1 MITIGDKK
9 YERIFSLKTPT
20 KQLIVVA
27 NKDDDES
34 LVVVKNNHDTYSV
47 IKSFYSSDSAKDYC
61 KDMNEKLKIIHK
73 AEKFKSEIPYELR

>member
-34 LVVVKNNHDTYSV
+34 F
-47 IKSFYSSDSAKDYC
+47 IKRGT
-61 KDMNEKLKIIHK
+61 M
-73 AEKFKSEIPYELR
+73 KFM